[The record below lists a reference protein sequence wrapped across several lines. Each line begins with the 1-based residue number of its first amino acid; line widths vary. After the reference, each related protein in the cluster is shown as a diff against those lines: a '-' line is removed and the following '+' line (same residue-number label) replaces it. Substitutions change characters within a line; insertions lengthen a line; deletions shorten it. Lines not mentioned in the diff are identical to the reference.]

1 MDKIFYK
8 ERWIKENGL
17 EQKMIVTYSIKHK
30 LYQRKIRNSQIE
42 RALKLIKTNPTKLKK
57 ANQNDF
63 KRFIEKTH
71 YTSDGKEAKKEAYNI
86 DTDLILKEE
95 AFDGFYA
102 VCTNLEDDVNAIIK
116 VNKRRWEIE
125 ECFRIMKSEFK
136 ARPVYLTRDD
146 RIEAHFKIG
155 RAHV

>member
-1 MDKIFYK
+1 M
-8 ERWIKENGL
+8 L
-17 EQKMIVTYSIKHK
+17 VTYSIKHK
-30 LYQRKIRNSQIE
+30 LYQRKIRNSQIG

-71 YTSDGKEAKKEAYNI
+71 YTSDGKEAKKETYNI

-102 VCTNLEDDVNAIIK
+102 VCTNLEDEADAIIK

-125 ECFRIMKSEFK
+125 ECFRIL
-136 ARPVYLTRDD
+136 RRLR
-146 RIEAHFKIG
+146 
-155 RAHV
+155 